1 MTMTRHV
8 FDCFNILTSVNMLET
23 GENMQRLQQSSA
35 LNTLGLTIIIII
47 IIITRPDIHLFGKFP
62 WRGLVIFTST

>member
-1 MTMTRHV
+1 
-8 FDCFNILTSVNMLET
+8 MLET

-35 LNTLGLTIIIII
+35 LNTLGMTIIIII